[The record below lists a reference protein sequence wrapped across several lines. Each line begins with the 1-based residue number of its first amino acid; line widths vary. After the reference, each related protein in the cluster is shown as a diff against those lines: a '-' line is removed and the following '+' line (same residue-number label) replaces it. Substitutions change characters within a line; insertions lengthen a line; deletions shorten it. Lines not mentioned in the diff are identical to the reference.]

1 MGIEEN
7 RSIVR
12 YFWEEVFNQGNLE
25 MADQLFAPDHMV
37 HISSLRTDEV
47 GTEVMKSLVAIP
59 RAVSPDIL
67 VFIEDEVAEEDK
79 VVTSWTARGT
89 LAYDTAD
96 EVTTSGIN
104 IYRVFEGRIRETWW
118 HVDAR
123 ANEPQ
128 GPPQYWV
135 RERVR
140 ERLLE
145 AGQPVSEEV
154 MLGWCC
160 SWFTACCF

>member
-79 VVTSWTARGT
+79 VVTS
-89 LAYDTAD
+89 
-96 EVTTSGIN
+96 
-104 IYRVFEGRIRETWW
+104 
-118 HVDAR
+118 
-123 ANEPQ
+123 
-128 GPPQYWV
+128 
-135 RERVR
+135 
-140 ERLLE
+140 
-145 AGQPVSEEV
+145 
-154 MLGWCC
+154 
-160 SWFTACCF
+160 